1 MLPTTLVFSLFVLS
15 GIIAVKS
22 QRLANATCDD
32 DEYECT
38 KCYNLL
44 VWNVLKSSK
53 NRYNLLRAFFTPD
66 TSNPVSVIVYY
77 DFKDENG
84 IIDDSKQQLWFWST
98 STYYH
103 FQPLSVLQ
111 YTSLFFTD
119 ISNRIGYLNIT
130 LDIGCSGSVENAKDY
145 RDMMQLLTQRVR
157 KLWKDMYSAIGTR

>member
-1 MLPTTLVFSLFVLS
+1 MLPTTLVFSLLVLI
-15 GIIAVKS
+15 GIVAVKS
-22 QRLANATCDD
+22 QRLANPTCDD
-32 DEYECT
+32 DEYNCT

-53 NRYNLLRAFFTPD
+53 NRYSLSRTFFPPD

-84 IIDDSKQQLWFWST
+84 NIDDSKQQLWFWST

-119 ISNRIGYLNIT
+119 ISNRIRYLNII
-130 LDIGCSGSVENAKDY
+130 LDIECSGNEKEAGDY
-145 RDMMQLLTQRVR
+145 RNMMQLLTQRVR
-157 KLWKDMYSAIGTR
+157 K

>member
-1 MLPTTLVFSLFVLS
+1 MLPTTLVLSLFVLI
-15 GIIAVKS
+15 GIVAVKS
-22 QRLANATCDD
+22 QSLANATCDD
-32 DEYECT
+32 DEYDCT

-53 NRYNLLRAFFTPD
+53 NRYNLLRTFFPPD

-77 DFKDENG
+77 NFKGENG

-119 ISNRIGYLNIT
+119 ISRYLYIT
-130 LDIGCSGSVENAKDY
+130 LDIKCSGNEKEAGDY

-157 KLWKDMYSAIGTR
+157 K

>member
-1 MLPTTLVFSLFVLS
+1 MSTTLVLSLLVLS
-15 GIIAVKS
+15 GIVAVKS

-53 NRYNLLRAFFTPD
+53 NRYDLSRAFFPPD
-66 TSNPVSVIVYY
+66 TAPPVSVIVYY
-77 DFKDENG
+77 NFKDENG
-84 IIDDSKQQLWFWST
+84 DIDDSKQQLWFWST

-119 ISNRIGYLNIT
+119 ISNRIRHLYIT
-130 LDIGCSGSVENAKDY
+130 LDIECSGNEKDDGDY
-145 RDMMQLLTQRVR
+145 RNMMQLLTQRVR
-157 KLWKDMYSAIGTR
+157 K

>member
-1 MLPTTLVFSLFVLS
+1 MSTTLVFSLLVLS
-15 GIIAVKS
+15 GIVAVKS
-22 QRLANATCDD
+22 QSLANATCDD
-32 DEYECT
+32 DEYNCT

-53 NRYNLLRAFFTPD
+53 NRYNLTRAFFPPN

-77 DFKDENG
+77 DFKDENED
-84 IIDDSKQQLWFWST
+84 IEDSKQQLWFWST

-119 ISNRIGYLNIT
+119 LSNRIGYLNIT
-130 LDIGCSGSVENAKDY
+130 LDIKCSGNEKEAGDY
-145 RDMMQLLTQRVR
+145 RNMMQLLTQRVR
-157 KLWKDMYSAIGTR
+157 K

>member
-1 MLPTTLVFSLFVLS
+1 MLPTTLLCSLLILI
-15 GIIAVKS
+15 GIVAVKS
-22 QRLANATCDD
+22 QKLDD
-32 DEYECT
+32 VNCDEYDCT

-44 VWNVLKSSK
+44 VWNVLNSSE
-53 NRYNLLRAFFTPD
+53 NPYNLARAFFPPD

-84 IIDDSKQQLWFWST
+84 IIDNSKQQLWFWST

-119 ISNRIGYLNIT
+119 ISDHILGI
-130 LDIGCSGSVENAKDY
+130 
-145 RDMMQLLTQRVR
+145 
-157 KLWKDMYSAIGTR
+157 